1 MKRRS
6 GRSNERGA
14 TLAIIAVSMFLFL
27 GLAALAVDLGMIKA
41 TGAQA
46 QRAADAAA
54 LAGAS
59 AFVDFLKTDPQ
70 AVDTARARAL
80 DYATRQQLRTSP
92 IAAGE
97 VTVDVI
103 PDSEKVRVHIERDGL
118 PTWFANTFGVSSV
131 SVGRTA
137 AAVASTAGVSNNCI
151 KPFFLPDIW
160 RETTQDTN
168 HNNILDNLTKD
179 GEQWFYEPENGDTYK
194 AFDPSNPTD
203 PNATGYG
210 AGRGG
215 YGSDRGLPIM
225 LKPQTGDAQR
235 AGNYY
240 FTLDG
245 PLSNLQQNIEGGCIS
260 ASVGDT
266 PVYDQ
271 GSATGQARRGVQ
283 TLVDD
288 DPSATWDQP
297 SGKVV
302 NSAFPDWTQS
312 PRVITVGLFDPAF
325 INPTCTDITDEK
337 GKPAKNCKPAE
348 GATFSTFARIFISAV
363 DNNTSNI
370 TARFIGFVGGG
381 GAGGETTGPLVK
393 VLRLVE

>member
-6 GRSNERGA
+6 RRSNERGA

-59 AFVDFLKTDPQ
+59 AFIDFLKTDPQ

-92 IAAGE
+92 IIAGE

-168 HNNILDNLTKD
+168 HNNIIDNLTKN
-179 GEQWFYEPENGDTYK
+179 GEQWFYEPANGDTYK
-194 AFDPSNPTD
+194 AFNPDNPSD
-203 PNATGYG
+203 PNA
-210 AGRGG
+210 A
-215 YGSDRGLPIM
+215 
-225 LKPQTGDAQR
+225 
-235 AGNYY
+235 
-240 FTLDG
+240 
-245 PLSNLQQNIEGGCIS
+245 
-260 ASVGDT
+260 
-266 PVYDQ
+266 
-271 GSATGQARRGVQ
+271 
-283 TLVDD
+283 
-288 DPSATWDQP
+288 
-297 SGKVV
+297 
-302 NSAFPDWTQS
+302 
-312 PRVITVGLFDPAF
+312 
-325 INPTCTDITDEK
+325 
-337 GKPAKNCKPAE
+337 
-348 GATFSTFARIFISAV
+348 
-363 DNNTSNI
+363 
-370 TARFIGFVGGG
+370 
-381 GAGGETTGPLVK
+381 
-393 VLRLVE
+393 